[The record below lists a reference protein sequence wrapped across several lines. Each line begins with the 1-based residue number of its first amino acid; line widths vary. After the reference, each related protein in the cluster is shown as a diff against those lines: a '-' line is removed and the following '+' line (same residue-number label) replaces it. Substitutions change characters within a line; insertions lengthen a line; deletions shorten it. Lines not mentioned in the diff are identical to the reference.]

1 MVATLPVEDS
11 ALSQR
16 IAGVVDGAL
25 VSMRDRTTLSAR
37 DMIDVLLDLRSTLR
51 ETVELEEA
59 LVRPESPTRP
69 RAAWGETA
77 RRAATSGLG
86 RRSMQVTRFLRARS
100 F

>member
-16 IAGVVDGAL
+16 VASVVDSAL
-25 VSMRDRTTLSAR
+25 VSMHDRTTLSAR
-37 DMIDVLLDLRSTLR
+37 DMIDLLLDLRSSLR

-59 LVRPESPTRP
+59 LVRPEALTRP
-69 RAAWGETA
+69 RAVWGETA

-86 RRSMQVTRFLRARS
+86 RRSTRVTRFLRSRS
-100 F
+100 L